1 MLMRVSI
8 RLTTILLLIAMGL
21 MGSSLSTTSH
31 VSAQAVP
38 VQYVLVGKGGSL
50 PLNLDALV
58 ASVGGQI
65 VEQLPEIGVAI
76 VESSE
81 PNFAA
86 AAAAISGL
94 DGIEEDRVV
103 PLALPDQGD
112 STVVESLD
120 TETATWEGGAL
131 EALNS
136 KPCTNPPTGDCNPA
150 LAKFFAA
157 QWGMTTIEAP
167 MAWKAGIRGDRRVKV
182 AVIDTGIDYGHQ
194 EFLRL
199 VNGKVVSIVDPVLS
213 KSFFKEPLPP
223 GQPPYLDV
231 TGHGTHVAAIIA
243 AEGVS
248 VAGVAPGVTLLA
260 IKVAGRSGFAS
271 YAAIIA
277 AIKDAADVGPHVDN
291 MSFGDTLEK
300 DGRENA
306 QLMAALN
313 RAVNFA
319 NKQGALLIASAG
331 NGGINWDK
339 MGNVMKLPAQLPH
352 VVAVSAT
359 GPQFGLNVDG
369 MAVIP
374 NAEGLEQAY
383 TDYGKSLVIFA
394 GPGGSVTLFID
405 RATKMPLDRVLSAC
419 ARFTP
424 GVNCTS
430 GRADIFMVGTSM
442 AAAHVSGAAALVDSM
457 AGGALTGDQILQILK
472 QSADHMGKN
481 GKDAWYGYGR
491 INVYR
496 AVTGN

>member
-8 RLTTILLLIAMGL
+8 RLTTILLLIATGL
-21 MGSSLSTTSH
+21 MGLSLSTASH

-38 VQYVLVGKGGSL
+38 VQCVLVGKGGSL
-50 PLNLDALV
+50 PLNLDAVV

-94 DGIEEDRVV
+94 EGIEEDRVV

-157 QWGMTTIEAP
+157 QWGMSTIEAP
-167 MAWKAGIRGDRRVKV
+167 MAWKAGVRGDPRVKV

-223 GQPPYLDV
+223 GAQPYLDV

-248 VAGVAPGVTLLA
+248 VAGGAPGVTLLA
-260 IKVAGRSGFAS
+260 IKVAGRSGVATYGALIAAVK
-271 YAAIIA
+271 YAAGGGA
-277 AIKDAADVGPHVDN
+277 GVIKL
-291 MSFGDTLEK
+291 SF
-300 DGRENA
+300 
-306 QLMAALN
+306 
-313 RAVNFA
+313 
-319 NKQGALLIASAG
+319 
-331 NGGINWDK
+331 
-339 MGNVMKLPAQLPH
+339 
-352 VVAVSAT
+352 
-359 GPQFGLNVDG
+359 DG
-369 MAVIP
+369 MGVVP
-374 NAEGLEQAY
+374 NAAGLEQLY
-383 TDYGKSLVIFA
+383 TDYGMTLVTFA
-394 GPGGSVTLFID
+394 APGGSVTRYVD
-405 RATKMPLDRVLSAC
+405 TNKMPLDRVLSAC

-424 GVNCTS
+424 GVNCSS
-430 GRADIFMVGTSM
+430 GKANIFMVGTSM
-442 AAAHVSGAAALVDSM
+442 AAAHVSGVAALIDST
-457 AGGALTGDQILQILK
+457 AGGALTGDQIMKILK
-472 QSADHMGKN
+472 QSADHIGRP
-481 GKDAWYGYGR
+481 GKDAWYGFGR
-491 INVYR
+491 INAYR

>member
-31 VSAQAVP
+31 VSAQAVL

-50 PLNLDALV
+50 PLNLDAVV

-94 DGIEEDRVV
+94 EGIEEDRVV
-103 PLALPDQGD
+103 SLALPDQGD

-157 QWGMTTIEAP
+157 QWGMSTIEAP
-167 MAWKAGIRGDRRVKV
+167 MAWKAGVRGDPRVKV

-223 GQPPYLDV
+223 GAQPYLDV

-260 IKVAGRSGFAS
+260 IKVAGRSGFAT
-271 YAAIIA
+271 YGAIIA
-277 AIKDAADVGPHVDN
+277 AIKYSADVGADVIN
-291 MSFGDTLEK
+291 MSFGDVLAQ
-300 DGRENA
+300 GGPENA
-306 QLMAALN
+306 
-313 RAVNFA
+313 
-319 NKQGALLIASAG
+319 
-331 NGGINWDK
+331 
-339 MGNVMKLPAQLPH
+339 H
-352 VVAVSAT
+352 
-359 GPQFGLNVDG
+359 
-369 MAVIP
+369 P
-374 NAEGLEQAY
+374 NAAGLEQSY
-383 TDYGKSLVIFA
+383 TDYGMTLVTFA
-394 GPGGSVTLFID
+394 APGGSVTRYVD
-405 RATKMPLDRVLSAC
+405 KNRMPLDRVLSAC

-424 GVNCTS
+424 GVNCSS
-430 GRADIFMVGTSM
+430 GKANIFMVGTSM
-442 AAAHVSGAAALVDSM
+442 AAAHVSGVAALIDST
-457 AGGALTGDQILQILK
+457 AGGALTGDQIMKILK
-472 QSADHMGKN
+472 QSADHIGRP
-481 GKDAWYGYGR
+481 GKDAWYGFGR
-491 INVYR
+491 INAYR

>member
-1 MLMRVSI
+1 
-8 RLTTILLLIAMGL
+8 MGL
-21 MGSSLSTTSH
+21 MGSSLSTTSY

-223 GQPPYLDV
+223 GAQPYLDV

-260 IKVAGRSGFAS
+260 IKVAGRSGFAT
-271 YAAIIA
+271 YGAIIA
-277 AIKDAADVGPHVDN
+277 AIKYAADVGADVIN
-291 MSFGDTLEK
+291 MSFGDVLAK
-300 DGRENA
+300 GGRENA

-313 RAVNFA
+313 RAVNYA
-319 NKQGALLIASAG
+319 HSKGALLVASAG
-331 NGGINWDK
+331 NSGTNWDNNKDLCPMNPPLDPPLTINRCMK
-339 MGNVMKLPAQLPH
+339 MPAQFPH

-359 GPQFGLNVDG
+359 GPQFQLSFDTMGV
-369 MAVIP
+369 VP
-374 NAEGLEQAY
+374 NAAGLEQLY
-383 TDYGKSLVIFA
+383 TDYGMTLVTFA
-394 GPGGSVTLFID
+394 APGGSVTRYVD
-405 RATKMPLDRVLSAC
+405 TNKMPLDRVLSAC

-424 GVNCTS
+424 GVNCSS
-430 GRADIFMVGTSM
+430 GKANIFMVGTSM
-442 AAAHVSGAAALVDSM
+442 AAAHVSGVAALIDST
-457 AGGALTGDQILQILK
+457 AGGALTGDQIMKILK
-472 QSADHMGKN
+472 QSADHIGRP
-481 GKDAWYGYGR
+481 GKDAWYGFGR
-491 INVYR
+491 INAYR

>member
-1 MLMRVSI
+1 MRVSW
-8 RLTTILLLIAMGL
+8 RLTTSILIIAMGL
-21 MGSSLSTTSH
+21 AGLSLGTSGR
-31 VSAQAVP
+31 VAAQAVP
-38 VQYVLVGKGGSL
+38 TQYVLVGKGDSL
-50 PLNLDALV
+50 PANMDALV
-58 ASVGGQI
+58 ASVGGRL
-65 VEQLPEIGVAI
+65 VEQLDEIGVAI
-76 VESSE
+76 VESAE
-81 PNFAA
+81 PNFLDAV
-86 AAAAISGL
+86 STLPGL
-94 DGIEEDRVV
+94 QGVAQDRPVA
-103 PLALPDQGD
+103 LWLPDQGD

-120 TETATWEGGAL
+120 TENATWEGGAL

-136 KPCTNPPTGDCNPA
+136 KPCTNPPTGDCNPG
-150 LAKFFAA
+150 LAKFFWA
-157 QWGMTTIEAP
+157 QWNMKSVGVP
-167 MAWKAGIRGDRRVKV
+167 MAWNAGVRGDPRVKV
-182 AVIDTGIDYGHQ
+182 AVLDTGIDYAHQ
-194 EFLRL
+194 EFQRL
-199 VNGKVVSIVDPVLS
+199 VNGKAVSIVDPVLS
-213 KSFFKEPLPP
+213 KSFFKESLPP
-223 GQPPYLDV
+223 GALPYLDV
-231 TGHGTHVAAIIA
+231 SGHGTHVAAIIA
-243 AEGVS
+243 AQGVS
-248 VAGVAPGVTLLA
+248 VAGVAPGITLLA
-260 IKVAGRSGFAS
+260 IKVAGRSGFAT
-271 YAAIIA
+271 YGTIIA
-277 AIKDAADVGPHVDN
+277 AIKYAADVGADVIN

-319 NKQGALLIASAG
+319 HKKGALLIASAG

-352 VVAVSAT
+352 VAAVSAT

-430 GRADIFMVGTSM
+430 GRANIFMVGTSM